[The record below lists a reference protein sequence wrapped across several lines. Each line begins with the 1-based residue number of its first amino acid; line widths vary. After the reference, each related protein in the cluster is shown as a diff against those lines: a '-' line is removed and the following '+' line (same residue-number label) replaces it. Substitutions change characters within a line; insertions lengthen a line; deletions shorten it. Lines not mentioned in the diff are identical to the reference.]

1 MEPVLVQEH
10 SIELVLVRE
19 HSIELVQEQEHSKVL
34 ALVHSK
40 ELELVHSRLVHTR
53 RRHHHTSGRTV
64 QRQLEVQ
71 RPPSRQTA
79 SLR

>member
-1 MEPVLVQEH
+1 MEPVQVQEHSILVQVQEH
-10 SIELVLVRE
+10 SIELVPV
-19 HSIELVQEQEHSKVL
+19 QEHSKVL
-34 ALVHSK
+34 GLVHSK
-40 ELELVHSRLVHTR
+40 VLELVHSRQVHTR

-71 RPPSRQTA
+71 RPPSRQTT